1 MKNFLTKYL
10 KRIFF
15 YLIPLFFITNQ
26 KYTTC
31 DDNLSLSEYP
41 DINEELDKICQQNK
55 FLCIMIDAIKY
66 SFKSINSFS
75 QTHEEKTY
83 YVLSYQNVKSLNI
96 SCQNVSAEIEG
107 NEGEIKD
114 EEGKYIISFSNC
126 TSHMDGKLVIR
137 GRTYRNN
144 FPTEIYLDKIIIF
157 MNKIALKG
165 EMHILF
171 EYGMINN
178 SYFYPIVD
186 HDYEEQ
192 YIYQMGKIM
201 ENVFKNYTYQLK
213 NIIELNEYQLLSQLK
228 YFSDISNQFAK
239 NFSFI
244 NQTLENNET
253 KITYIAYNSF
263 KYNSLI
269 NIYDYIYVPNLVV
282 FFEYALNYNIT
293 YNEGNFTF
301 DYMNFSKSKNEV
313 FVGNII
319 NKSAEFDVLIPPE
332 ESIEIWKIIKN
343 DFNEKFKLYK

>member
-1 MKNFLTKYL
+1 
-10 KRIFF
+10 
-15 YLIPLFFITNQ
+15 
-26 KYTTC
+26 
-31 DDNLSLSEYP
+31 
-41 DINEELDKICQQNK
+41 
-55 FLCIMIDAIKY
+55 
-66 SFKSINSFS
+66 
-75 QTHEEKTY
+75 
-83 YVLSYQNVKSLNI
+83 
-96 SCQNVSAEIEG
+96 
-107 NEGEIKD
+107 
-114 EEGKYIISFSNC
+114 
-126 TSHMDGKLVIR
+126 MDGKLVIR

-171 EYGMINN
+171 EHGMINN
-178 SYFYPIVD
+178 SYYYPIVD